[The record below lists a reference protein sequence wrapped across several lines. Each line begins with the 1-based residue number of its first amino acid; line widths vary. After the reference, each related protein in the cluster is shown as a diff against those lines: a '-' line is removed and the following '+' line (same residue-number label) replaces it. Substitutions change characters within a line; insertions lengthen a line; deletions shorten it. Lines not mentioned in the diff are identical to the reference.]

1 MSNKAYLEFEG
12 FNEAIARLNK
22 LNANTKNISEKSLKK
37 THEIITK
44 KAQEAIT
51 PHNETKRT
59 EKALKKEA
67 EIEWAGTLASVK
79 VGFSISEG
87 GLASIFLMYGT
98 QSHSVSNQY
107 GKNLGI
113 MAEHKKDKKM
123 YNAIFGTSTRKE
135 VLEAQQEIFNNE
147 IRRFSIQRIIYV
159 TLPRCRS
166 ILSLDRQGNAY

>member
-87 GLASIFLMYGT
+87 GLASIFFDVWNT
-98 QSHSVSNQY
+98 KPQ
-107 GKNLGI
+107 
-113 MAEHKKDKKM
+113 
-123 YNAIFGTSTRKE
+123 
-135 VLEAQQEIFNNE
+135 
-147 IRRFSIQRIIYV
+147 
-159 TLPRCRS
+159 C
-166 ILSLDRQGNAY
+166 

>member
-1 MSNKAYLEFEG
+1 MQSRF
-12 FNEAIARLNK
+12 
-22 LNANTKNISEKSLKK
+22 
-37 THEIITK
+37 TK

-107 GKNLGI
+107 GKNNG
-113 MAEHKKDKKM
+113 D
-123 YNAIFGTSTRKE
+123 NASKPFLLLILF
-135 VLEAQQEIFNNE
+135 
-147 IRRFSIQRIIYV
+147 FS
-159 TLPRCRS
+159 S
-166 ILSLDRQGNAY
+166 

>member
-79 VGFSISEG
+79 VGFRISEG

-147 IRRFSIQRIIYV
+147 IRR
-159 TLPRCRS
+159 LE
-166 ILSLDRQGNAY
+166 G

>member
-44 KAQEAIT
+44 KA
-51 PHNETKRT
+51 HNETKRT

-147 IRRFSIQRIIYV
+147 IRR
-159 TLPRCRS
+159 LE
-166 ILSLDRQGNAY
+166 G

>member
-59 EKALKKEA
+59 EKAYGINSNMTFGYKRYFDEDKNKWITKGLVILDGKPLNTNYIYLLKK
-67 EIEWAGTLASVK
+67 SVK
-79 VGFSISEG
+79 G
-87 GLASIFLMYGT
+87 
-98 QSHSVSNQY
+98 
-107 GKNLGI
+107 
-113 MAEHKKDKKM
+113 
-123 YNAIFGTSTRKE
+123 
-135 VLEAQQEIFNNE
+135 
-147 IRRFSIQRIIYV
+147 
-159 TLPRCRS
+159 
-166 ILSLDRQGNAY
+166 

>member
-67 EIEWAGTLASVK
+67 EIEWAAHWYFCQEEAPARRSW
-79 VGFSISEG
+79 
-87 GLASIFLMYGT
+87 IF
-98 QSHSVSNQY
+98 SHSI
-107 GKNLGI
+107 L
-113 MAEHKKDKKM
+113 
-123 YNAIFGTSTRKE
+123 FC
-135 VLEAQQEIFNNE
+135 
-147 IRRFSIQRIIYV
+147 RI
-159 TLPRCRS
+159 P
-166 ILSLDRQGNAY
+166 DRH

>member
-123 YNAIFGTSTRKE
+123 YNAIFGTSTSLLKICLLME
-135 VLEAQQEIFNNE
+135 MLFTIMKNIKLYGFLLLH
-147 IRRFSIQRIIYV
+147 F
-159 TLPRCRS
+159 
-166 ILSLDRQGNAY
+166 ILTILT